1 MKKIVVHMECQRN
14 THKQHDLL
22 SDSQRGLSA
31 KNKTTYNG
39 SKRSLKQNSTHSDDA
54 SCKCNKKMF
63 FLINKLCTLLIENS
77 PLD

>member
-1 MKKIVVHMECQRN
+1 MKKDSHQDSMGSSNMKKIVVHMECQRN

-39 SKRSLKQNSTHSDDA
+39 SKHSLKQNSTHSDDA
-54 SCKCNKKMF
+54 SCKCNKK
-63 FLINKLCTLLIENS
+63 CS
-77 PLD
+77 S